1 MFVLDTCA
9 VSEIAK
15 PDPDPGFWS
24 WFEGVEQKE
33 TCVTAT
39 TVAELFYG
47 LAKMPKGKR
56 RDHLTLAVASYLNSL
71 PVLDMTRETG
81 ELAGRLLAAQE
92 STGRRMQFADAS
104 IAAVAIHNDAVLV
117 TRDAHFDEIADQDGF
132 EGFRLLDPWSGTAIK
147 A

>member
-15 PDPDPGFWS
+15 PVPDPGFWS
-24 WFEGVEQKE
+24 WFERVEQKAL
-33 TCVTAT
+33 CVTAT
-39 TVAELFYG
+39 TVAELFHG

-71 PVLDMTRETG
+71 PVLDLTRETG
-81 ELAGRLLAAQE
+81 ELAGRILTVQE
-92 STGRRMQFADAS
+92 SAGRRLQFADAS

-117 TRDAHFDEIADQDGF
+117 TRDAHFARIAEHDGF
-132 EGFRLLDPWSGTAIK
+132 EGFRMLDPWSGTAIK